1 MYPVAFE
8 SDFAPARNRL
18 TTFFRWFLAI
28 PHFILG
34 YFYAIGAMV
43 AVFVAWFAILFTG
56 QYPEPLYGFV
66 AGFVRFY
73 TRLMGYITLLTDE
86 YPPFDGGEHPEYP
99 VRVTFAGPLPEYNRL
114 KTGLRIIFAIP
125 LMVLRYV
132 MAILIEAVAFGS
144 WVLILVT
151 GQQQKGLQELLV
163 LGESYTARSDAYLFL
178 LTETYPPFS
187 EDMKAALDTPESGG
201 TSTTAV
207 GTDAAAVAAPVAPP
221 AVEGL

>member
-18 TTFFRWFLAI
+18 TTFFRLFIAI

-34 YFYAIGAMV
+34 YFYGIAAFV
-43 AVFVAWFAILFTG
+43 AVVVAWFAIVFTG

-73 TRLMGYITLLTDE
+73 TRVLGYVTLLTDE

-99 VRVTFAGPLPEYNRL
+99 VRMSFAGPLPEYNRL

-132 MAILIEAVAFGS
+132 MAILVEVVAFGS
-144 WVLILVT
+144 WVLILFT

-187 EDMKAALDTPESGG
+187 QDMQAALATPAAGG
-201 TSTTAV
+201 TTSSEV
-207 GTDAAAVAAPVAPP
+207 GGGAERAAQPAPP
-221 AVEGL
+221 QVEGL